1 MLLSQSAVCLA
12 ALLLLNGLCS
22 VASANESLKQ
32 QPPLELPK
40 TLNDLELPGQI
51 DSAKSDPVKK
61 APKNEASKKEATQKE
76 ATVKSEATT
85 KSEVKGVDLP
95 PAKALPSKD
104 LSGLPEF
111 GNYKTKAGDTVDKV
125 LQKFYA
131 NTPLRNDVLR
141 DALVHNNPKAFVK
154 GNAKNLIPGSTLS
167 LPDPLALARK
177 IMVPGDNAPADE
189 PVKVIPL
196 ANPVHSAMAPVLP
209 TPAVPGG
216 GGAVAHS
223 SGHNLPVQD
232 VKRSWVRYP

>member
-1 MLLSQSAVCLA
+1 MLLSKSTCYLA
-12 ALLLLNGLCS
+12 TLLLLSSLSGGVWSND
-22 VASANESLKQ
+22 SLKQ

-40 TLNDLELPGQI
+40 TLNDLELPG
-51 DSAKSDPVKK
+51 SADNSKSDPVKK
-61 APKNEASKKEATQKE
+61 APKKEVA
-76 ATVKSEATT
+76 VKSEATT
-85 KSEVKGVDLP
+85 KSEVKGTDLP
-95 PAKALPSKD
+95 PAKPLPSKD

-111 GNYKTKAGDTVDKV
+111 GSYKTRAGDTVEKV

-141 DALVHNNPKAFVK
+141 NALVQNNPKAFAK

-177 IMVPGDNAPADE
+177 IMVPGDSTPSGEPATVM
-189 PVKVIPL
+189 PIASPMQ
-196 ANPVHSAMAPVLP
+196 SAMSPALP

>member
-1 MLLSQSAVCLA
+1 MLLSQSTCCLA
-12 ALLLLNGLCS
+12 VMLLLNGLTG
-22 VASANESLKQ
+22 VVYANESLKQ
-32 QPPLELPK
+32 QPPLELPN
-40 TLNDLELPGQI
+40 TLNDLELPKTG
-51 DSAKSDPVKK
+51 DVLKPDPVKK
-61 APKNEASKKEATQKE
+61 GAKNEAA
-76 ATVKSEATT
+76 VKAEVTP
-85 KSEVKGVDLP
+85 KREVKGVDLP
-95 PAKALPSKD
+95 PAKPLPSKD

-131 NTPLRNDVLR
+131 NTPLRNEVLR
-141 DALVHNNPKAFVK
+141 DALAQNNPKAFVK
-154 GNAKNLIPGSTLS
+154 GNAKNLIPGSALS

-177 IMVPGDNAPADE
+177 IMVPADNAPGGE
-189 PVKVIPL
+189 PDTVLPR
-196 ANPVHSAMAPVLP
+196 ANPVQSAMAAALP